1 LKSVQDLAPLPQ
13 VGLLSEVLAMHAENQ
28 PHALAYVFLEE
39 GKNPQELSFQQL
51 DYAARR
57 IAMQLNLSNGSSN
70 VLLLFPQGLEFVKAF
85 LGCVYA
91 GLPAVP
97 LSMPRAKQSL
107 DILERVAL
115 NCDAKIVLCTST
127 TLALLN
133 FRIEE
138 NSVLRH
144 LKWIAVDQLS
154 IFQENLYSVL
164 DRQCKS
170 TSPLFLQYTSGSTG
184 SPKGVVISNHNLLH
198 NINYLASTLKHTR
211 DSVIVS
217 WLPHFHDMGLIGAIL
232 QALYVGIPCVLLSPT
247 AFVQKPYLWLKAI
260 NDYKGTIGGGPNF
273 AYDLC
278 VSKITEEQAA
288 SLDLSSWKIAW
299 TGAELVREK
308 TLIAFE
314 NRFCTSGFA
323 KTTFMPV
330 YGMAECTL
338 AVTTN
343 HFLSRF
349 KKVDTDLTHLS
360 KNQIQNSAINLTID
374 TKTIVSCG
382 HGLPDQEIRIV
393 SATDY
398 LRLPELY
405 IGEIYVKGPSVAQ
418 GYWNNSLATKENFNQ
433 SVEQE
438 NGFFKTGDLG
448 FQYQGELY
456 LVGRVKETMKINGR
470 NIYPSDIEAA
480 VWGAHSNLKPNGVA
494 AFSIPADTK
503 EKLVV
508 VCELKRENL
517 LNFDTK
523 AIQKAVFQAIFDEY
537 GIAIHD
543 FLLIKTTTLPVTTSG
558 KIQRIL
564 CKKLYI
570 DKKLEPIYS
579 ARRQ

>member
-1 LKSVQDLAPLPQ
+1 MTAIHDHIPLPQ
-13 VGLLSEVLAMHAENQ
+13 VSTLSDVLVMHAENQ

-39 GKNPQELSFQQL
+39 GKNSQELSYKSL
-51 DYAARR
+51 DLSARR
-57 IAMQLNLSNGSSN
+57 IAVELNFSNESSN
-70 VLLLFPQGLEFVKAF
+70 VLLLFPQGLEFIQAF

-91 GLPAVP
+91 GFPAVP

-107 DILERVAL
+107 EVLEKVAL
-115 NCDAKIVLCTST
+115 NCNAKIVLCTSA
-127 TLALLN
+127 TLALLTL
-133 FRIEE
+133 RIEE
-138 NSVLRH
+138 NSILRH

-154 IFQENLYSVL
+154 LFEENLYL
-164 DRQCKS
+164 EPNRQSKS

-184 SPKGVVISNHNLLH
+184 SPKGVIISNNNLLH
-198 NINYLASTLKHTR
+198 NLHYLASTFKHTR

-217 WLPHFHDMGLIGAIL
+217 WLPQFHDMGLIGAIL
-232 QALYVGIPCVLLSPT
+232 QALYIGIPCVLLSPT
-247 AFVQKPYLWLKAI
+247 SFVQKPYLWLKAI
-260 NDYKGTIGGGPNF
+260 NDYKGTISGGPNF

-278 VSKITEEQAA
+278 VSKITKEQAA

-299 TGAELVREK
+299 TGAELVRDK

-314 NRFCTSGFA
+314 NRFCTSGFS

-338 AVTTN
+338 AVTVN

-349 KKVDTDLTHLS
+349 KTIDIDRTHLS
-360 KNQIQNSAINLTID
+360 ENPAINLMTE

-393 SATDY
+393 TATDY
-398 LRLPELY
+398 QPLPELY

-433 SVEQE
+433 SIEQE
-438 NGFFKTGDLG
+438 KGFFKTGDLG

-470 NIYPSDIEAA
+470 NIYPSDIEVA
-480 VWGAHSNLKPNGVA
+480 VWGAHNNLKQNGVA
-494 AFSIPADTK
+494 AFSIPTDTK
-503 EKLVV
+503 EQLVV

-517 LNFDTK
+517 RNFDIK

-543 FLLIKTTTLPVTTSG
+543 FLLIKTATLPVTTSG

-570 DKKLEPIYS
+570 DKKLNPIYS
-579 ARRQ
+579 VRRQQL

>member
-1 LKSVQDLAPLPQ
+1 
-13 VGLLSEVLAMHAENQ
+13 MHAENQ

-39 GKNPQELSFQQL
+39 GKNSQELSYKSL
-51 DYAARR
+51 DLSARR
-57 IAMQLNLSNGSSN
+57 IAVELNFSNESSN
-70 VLLLFPQGLEFVKAF
+70 VLLLFPQGLEFIQAF

-91 GLPAVP
+91 GFPAVP

-107 DILERVAL
+107 EVLEKVAL
-115 NCDAKIVLCTST
+115 NCNAKIVLCTSA
-127 TLALLN
+127 TLALLTL
-133 FRIEE
+133 RIEE
-138 NSVLRH
+138 NSILRH

-154 IFQENLYSVL
+154 LFEENLYL
-164 DRQCKS
+164 EPNRQSIS

-184 SPKGVVISNHNLLH
+184 SPKGVIISNNNLLH
-198 NINYLASTLKHTR
+198 NLHYLASTFKHTR

-217 WLPHFHDMGLIGAIL
+217 WLPQFHDMGLIGAIL
-232 QALYVGIPCVLLSPT
+232 QALYTGIPCVLLSPT
-247 AFVQKPYLWLKAI
+247 SFVQKPYLWLKAI
-260 NDYKGTIGGGPNF
+260 NDYKGTISGGPNF

-278 VSKITEEQAA
+278 VSKITKEQAA

-299 TGAELVREK
+299 TGAELVRDK

-314 NRFCTSGFA
+314 NRFCTSGFS

-338 AVTTN
+338 AVTVN

-349 KKVDTDLTHLS
+349 KTIDIDRTHLS
-360 KNQIQNSAINLTID
+360 ENPAINLMTE

-393 SATDY
+393 TATDY
-398 LRLPELY
+398 QPLPELY

-433 SVEQE
+433 SIEQE
-438 NGFFKTGDLG
+438 KGFFKTGDLG

-470 NIYPSDIEAA
+470 NIYPSDIEVA
-480 VWGAHSNLKPNGVA
+480 VWGAHNSLKQNGVA
-494 AFSIPADTK
+494 AFSIPTDTK
-503 EKLVV
+503 EQLVV

-517 LNFDTK
+517 RNFDIK
-523 AIQKAVFQAIFDEY
+523 VIQKAVFQAIFDEY

-543 FLLIKTTTLPVTTSG
+543 FLLIKTATLPVTTSG

-570 DKKLEPIYS
+570 DKKLNPIYS
-579 ARRQ
+579 VRRQQL

>member
-1 LKSVQDLAPLPQ
+1 MTAIHDLIPLPQ
-13 VGLLSEVLAMHAENQ
+13 VSTLRDVLVMHAENQ

-39 GKNPQELSFQQL
+39 GKNSQELSYKSL
-51 DYAARR
+51 DLSARR
-57 IAMQLNLSNGSSN
+57 IAVELNFSNESSN
-70 VLLLFPQGLEFVKAF
+70 VLLLFPQGLEFIQAF

-91 GLPAVP
+91 GFPAVP

-107 DILERVAL
+107 EVLEKVAL
-115 NCDAKIVLCTST
+115 NCNAKIVLCTSA
-127 TLALLN
+127 TLALLTL
-133 FRIEE
+133 RIEE
-138 NSVLRH
+138 NSILRH

-154 IFQENLYSVL
+154 LFEENLYL
-164 DRQCKS
+164 EPNRQSKS

-184 SPKGVVISNHNLLH
+184 SPKGVIISNNNLLH
-198 NINYLASTLKHTR
+198 NLHYLASTFKHTR

-217 WLPHFHDMGLIGAIL
+217 WLPQFHDMGLIGAIL

-247 AFVQKPYLWLKAI
+247 SFVQKPYLWLKAI
-260 NDYKGTIGGGPNF
+260 NDYKGTISGGPNF

-278 VSKITEEQAA
+278 VSKITKEQAA
-288 SLDLSSWKIAW
+288 SLDLSSLKIAW
-299 TGAELVREK
+299 TGAELVRDK

-314 NRFCTSGFA
+314 NRFCTSGFS

-338 AVTTN
+338 AVTVN

-349 KKVDTDLTHLS
+349 KTIDIDRTHLS
-360 KNQIQNSAINLTID
+360 ENPAINLMTE

-393 SATDY
+393 TATDY
-398 LRLPELY
+398 QPLPELY

-433 SVEQE
+433 SIEQE
-438 NGFFKTGDLG
+438 KGFFKTGDLG

-470 NIYPSDIEAA
+470 NIYPSDIEVA
-480 VWGAHSNLKPNGVA
+480 VWGAHNSLKQNGVA
-494 AFSIPADTK
+494 AFSIPTDTK
-503 EKLVV
+503 EQLVV

-517 LNFDTK
+517 RNFDIK
-523 AIQKAVFQAIFDEY
+523 VIQKAVFQAIFDEY

-543 FLLIKTTTLPVTTSG
+543 FLLIKTATLPVTTSG

-570 DKKLEPIYS
+570 DKKLNPIYS
-579 ARRQ
+579 VRRQQL

>member
-1 LKSVQDLAPLPQ
+1 
-13 VGLLSEVLAMHAENQ
+13 MHAENQ

-39 GKNPQELSFQQL
+39 GKNSQELSYKSL
-51 DYAARR
+51 DLSARR
-57 IAMQLNLSNGSSN
+57 IAVELNFSNESSN
-70 VLLLFPQGLEFVKAF
+70 VLLLFPQGLEFIQAF

-91 GLPAVP
+91 GFPAVP

-107 DILERVAL
+107 EVLEKVAL
-115 NCDAKIVLCTST
+115 NCNAKIVLCTSA
-127 TLALLN
+127 TLALLTL
-133 FRIEE
+133 RIEE
-138 NSVLRH
+138 NSILRH

-154 IFQENLYSVL
+154 LFEENLNL
-164 DRQCKS
+164 EPNRQSKS

-184 SPKGVVISNHNLLH
+184 SPKGVIISNNNLLH
-198 NINYLASTLKHTR
+198 NLHYLASTFKHTR

-217 WLPHFHDMGLIGAIL
+217 WLPQFHDMGLIGAIL

-247 AFVQKPYLWLKAI
+247 SFVQKPYLWLKAI
-260 NDYKGTIGGGPNF
+260 NDYKGTISGGPNF

-278 VSKITEEQAA
+278 VSKITKEQAA

-299 TGAELVREK
+299 TGAELVRDK

-314 NRFCTSGFA
+314 NRFCTSGFS

-338 AVTTN
+338 AVTVN

-349 KKVDTDLTHLS
+349 KTIDIDRTHLS
-360 KNQIQNSAINLTID
+360 ENPAINLMTE

-393 SATDY
+393 TATDY
-398 LRLPELY
+398 QPLPELY

-433 SVEQE
+433 SIEQE
-438 NGFFKTGDLG
+438 KGFFKTGDLG

-470 NIYPSDIEAA
+470 NIYPSDIEVA
-480 VWGAHSNLKPNGVA
+480 VWGAHNSLKQNGVA
-494 AFSIPADTK
+494 AFSIPTDTK
-503 EKLVV
+503 EQLVV

-517 LNFDTK
+517 RNFDIK

-543 FLLIKTTTLPVTTSG
+543 FLLIKTATLPVTTSG

-570 DKKLEPIYS
+570 DKKLNPIYS
-579 ARRQ
+579 VRRQQL

>member
-1 LKSVQDLAPLPQ
+1 MTAIHDHIPLPQ
-13 VGLLSEVLAMHAENQ
+13 VSTLSDVLVMHAENQ

-39 GKNPQELSFQQL
+39 GKNSQELSYKSL
-51 DYAARR
+51 DLSARR
-57 IAMQLNLSNGSSN
+57 IAVELNFSNESSN
-70 VLLLFPQGLEFVKAF
+70 VLLLFPQGLEFIQAF

-91 GLPAVP
+91 GFPAVP

-107 DILERVAL
+107 EVLERVAL
-115 NCDAKIVLCTST
+115 NCNAKIVLCTSA
-127 TLALLN
+127 TLALLTL
-133 FRIEE
+133 RIEE
-138 NSVLRH
+138 NSILRH

-154 IFQENLYSVL
+154 LFEENLYL
-164 DRQCKS
+164 EPNRQSIS

-184 SPKGVVISNHNLLH
+184 SPKGVIISNNNLLH
-198 NINYLASTLKHTR
+198 NLHYLASTFKHTR

-217 WLPHFHDMGLIGAIL
+217 WLPQFHDMGLIGAIL
-232 QALYVGIPCVLLSPT
+232 QALYIGIPCVLLSPT
-247 AFVQKPYLWLKAI
+247 SFVQKPYLWLKAI
-260 NDYKGTIGGGPNF
+260 NDYKGTISGGPNF

-278 VSKITEEQAA
+278 VSKITKEQAA

-299 TGAELVREK
+299 TGAELVRDK

-314 NRFCTSGFA
+314 NRFCTSGFS

-338 AVTTN
+338 AVTVN

-349 KKVDTDLTHLS
+349 KTIDIDRTHLS
-360 KNQIQNSAINLTID
+360 ENPAINLMTE

-393 SATDY
+393 TATDY
-398 LRLPELY
+398 QPLPELY

-433 SVEQE
+433 SIEQE
-438 NGFFKTGDLG
+438 KGFFKTGDLG

-470 NIYPSDIEAA
+470 NIYPSDIEVA
-480 VWGAHSNLKPNGVA
+480 VWGAHNNLKQNGVA
-494 AFSIPADTK
+494 AFSIPTDTK
-503 EKLVV
+503 EQLVV

-517 LNFDTK
+517 RNFDIK

-543 FLLIKTTTLPVTTSG
+543 FLLIKTATLPVTTSG

-570 DKKLEPIYS
+570 DKKLNPIYS
-579 ARRQ
+579 VRRQQL